1 MADAN
6 LIEGATRRL
15 QTALQAL
22 EAALERRLE
31 GDREHTGLA
40 DQIHALGVDRSRLA
54 GDLDTAVAR
63 ARRLETTNREIVERL
78 DAAIDTINKL
88 LGPQEAPRQ
97 KIADQR

>member
-6 LIEGATRRL
+6 LIEAATRRL
-15 QTALQAL
+15 QSALQAL

-31 GDREHTGLA
+31 GDREQTGYA

-88 LGPQEAPRQ
+88 LGPQEHSH